1 MARGCRDCRTC
12 TRNLIGRWMWKLI
25 YLCTFAWLVKPVVM
39 RNCPQCKHLLSAHE
53 RRRDGSF
60 KD

>member
-1 MARGCRDCRTC
+1 
-12 TRNLIGRWMWKLI
+12 MWKFI
-25 YLCTFAWLVKPVVM
+25 YLCTFAWLVKPVAM
-39 RNCPQCKHLLSAHE
+39 RNCPQCKHLLSNHE

>member
-1 MARGCRDCRTC
+1 
-12 TRNLIGRWMWKLI
+12 MWKFI

-39 RNCPQCKHLLSAHE
+39 RNCPQCKHLLSNHE
-53 RRRDGSF
+53 QRRDGSF